1 MKELIE
7 TWQARDGTELFTRR
21 WLPDTEAKAGIALVH
36 GLGEHSGRY
45 QHVAAH
51 FTRAGYMVQSM
62 DLRGHGKTPGPR
74 GHADSMDLILQD
86 IDLLLEKLAKV
97 NPGRP
102 RFLYGHSLGGLL
114 VLYYALRYK
123 TALCGVIS
131 SAPGLTTVLH
141 KQIAKV
147 NLVRIL
153 GSLTPRLTI
162 PTGLNVNDISR
173 DRQVVDAYLADPLVH
188 NRSSLGFG
196 KGMLDMV
203 NWVQAHPQQF
213 RLPLLVIHGSADQL
227 GYPRGSQEFARLV
240 PGNVTYKLWEGL
252 YHELHN
258 EPEKEQVL
266 QYLLGWMDQQLILQA
281 ENE

>member
-21 WLPDTEAKAGIALVH
+21 WLPDTEAKAGIVLVH

-51 FTRAGYMVQSM
+51 FTRAGYMIQSM
-62 DLRGHGKTPGPR
+62 DLRGHGKTPGQR
-74 GHADSMDLILQD
+74 GHADSIDLILQD
-86 IDLLLEKLAKV
+86 IDLLLEKLVQV

-123 TALCGVIS
+123 TALGGIIAS
-131 SAPGLTTVLH
+131 GPGLASALH
-141 KQIAKV
+141 EQTGKLI
-147 NLVRIL
+147 LVRIL
-153 GSLTPRLTI
+153 GTLAPRLTI
-162 PTGLNVNDISR
+162 PTGLNPNDLSR
-173 DRQVVDAYLADPLVH
+173 DPRVVEAYVADPLVH
-188 NRSSLGFG
+188 GRSSLGFG
-196 KGMLDMV
+196 KGMLDMA
-203 NWVQAHPQQF
+203 NWVKTHPQEF
-213 RLPLLVIHGSADQL
+213 RVPLLIIQGSADQL
-227 GYPRGSQEFARLV
+227 VYPRGSQEFARLV
-240 PGNVTYKLWEGL
+240 PENVTYKLWNGL

-266 QYLLGWMDQQLILQA
+266 QYLLGWMDQQLILQV